1 MLPVGEARERTR
13 KQFQE
18 LPVEQKESALLPASV
33 RLEGASFATSRTLA
47 KDLER
52 AVTSLNGAIE
62 SLDRTVSKDLDRT
75 VSKLDRNERPQID
88 SRHTLHPSS
97 QLKHPA
103 TVEPHA
109 DPNEINVAFNSQV
122 IYLDSIETE
131 EKLTP
136 SEPVHSRPLLP
147 SRIAIIGNYLPR
159 RCGIATF
166 TTDLCDAI
174 HAEYNA
180 TELLALP
187 VNDTPEGYSYPAR
200 IRFELAQD
208 ELASYR
214 QAADFL
220 NFSNID
226 LVCLQ
231 HEYGIFGGASGAH
244 ILELLRRLH
253 MPVVTTLHTVLRD
266 PNPDQRIVMLEIA
279 ALSDRLI
286 VMSRQSA
293 EILQE
298 VFHVPISKIDLIPHG
313 IPDLP
318 FTDPNFY
325 KDSFGTEGKDVL
337 LTFGLLSP
345 NKGIENVIQAMPSIL
360 ARHSNVVY
368 MVSGVTHPHLIRHE
382 GEKYRRYL
390 QDLAKDL
397 GVEDKVIFLNR
408 FVSPEEL
415 VELIGAADI
424 YITPYKHK
432 GQVVSGTL
440 TYALSAGKAIIST
453 PYLHAIELLDGERG
467 VLVPFDDP
475 EAIAAKTIELLDNS
489 TARHA
494 MRKRAYLY
502 TRDMVWHRVAQQYMG
517 SFERV
522 YNERLRKPRA
532 TFSAQN
538 TEKAL
543 DLLPPIK
550 LDHLCRMTDQT
561 GIVEHAIF
569 VVPNYPEGYA
579 TDDNARALIVTVLLE
594 EFGGTASKETAD
606 LASRYL
612 AFLWLAYDTVTKRF
626 RNSLSYDRQWQE
638 PEGSEDSHGRAL
650 WGLGTVLG
658 RSRDAG
664 LRGASG
670 RLFEL
675 AFPSALEFKSP
686 RAWSFALLGLLEYL
700 EAFPGDRAALN
711 AADSLANR
719 LLHAY
724 RAARTDN
731 WKWFEDELA
740 YSNARLPQAL
750 IRAGLRNGNDAMR
763 AAGLEALDWLA
774 TVQRCE
780 VNGHFVP
787 IGSHGFYSKKTQKA
801 RFDQQPVEACAAVS
815 AYLQAFRVTE
825 DPRWRKEAWTAF
837 NWFLGD
843 NDLQIALYDPTT
855 GGCRDGLHP
864 DRANQNQGAESTLSF
879 LMALLE
885 MRKMEEAAVAHIKS

>member
-1 MLPVGEARERTR
+1 MCSLVNRNLQRLRIRCCPVGEARERTR
-13 KQFQE
+13 RPSQE
-18 LPVEQKESALLPASV
+18 LPAEQKAVALLPEFV
-33 RLEGASFATSRTLA
+33 RLESESPTGGARLTPQPFSPITNPTVAALPSKQIA
-47 KDLER
+47 IDLTYNPE
-52 AVTSLNGAIE
+52 VIGLESIAIE
-62 SLDRTVSKDLDRT
+62 EKIV
-75 VSKLDRNERPQID
+75 PAAP
-88 SRHTLHPSS
+88 LHP
-97 QLKHPA
+97 
-103 TVEPHA
+103 
-109 DPNEINVAFNSQV
+109 
-122 IYLDSIETE
+122 
-131 EKLTP
+131 
-136 SEPVHSRPLLP
+136 RPLLP
-147 SRIAIIGNYLPR
+147 SRVAIIGNYLPR

-174 HAEYNA
+174 HAEYDA

-208 ELASYR
+208 ELSSYR

-231 HEYGIFGGASGAH
+231 HEYGIFGGPSGSH

-253 MPVVTTLHTVLRD
+253 MPVVTTLHTVLRE
-266 PNPDQRIVMLEIA
+266 PNADQRMVMEEIA

-286 VMSRQSA
+286 VMSRQSS

-318 FTDPNFY
+318 FIDPNFY
-325 KDSFGTEGKDVL
+325 KDGFGTEGKDVL

-345 NKGIENVIQAMPSIL
+345 NKGLENVIQALPVIL
-360 ARHSNVVY
+360 KHHPNVVY
-368 MVSGVTHPHLIRHE
+368 MISGVTHPHVLRHE
-382 GEKYRRYL
+382 GEKYRRHL
-390 QDLAKDL
+390 HNLSKEL
-397 GVEDKVIFLNR
+397 GVESQVIFLNR

-424 YITPYKHK
+424 YITPYRHK

-453 PYLHAIELLDGERG
+453 PYLHAMELLDGERG

-475 EAIAAKTIELLDNS
+475 ASIAAKTIELLDND

-522 YNERLRKPRA
+522 YNERLQKPRA

-543 DLLPPIK
+543 DLLPPIN
-550 LDHLCRMTDQT
+550 LDHLSRMTDQT

-579 TDDNARALIVTVLLE
+579 TDDNARALIVAVQLE
-594 EFGGTASKETAD
+594 DFAGTAAKETAD

-612 AFLWLAYDTVTKRF
+612 AFLWLAYDPVTRRF
-626 RNSLSYDRQWQE
+626 RNCLSYDRQWQE
-638 PEGSEDSHGRAL
+638 PEASEDSHGRAL

-658 RSRDAG
+658 RSSNSG
-664 LRGASG
+664 LRGAAG

-686 RAWSFALLGLLEYL
+686 RACAFALLGLLEYL

-719 LLHAY
+719 LLDAY
-724 RAARTDN
+724 RATRTDK
-731 WKWFEDELA
+731 WRWFEDELA

-750 IRAGLRNGNDAMR
+750 IRAGTRSGNNAML
-763 AAGLEALDWLA
+763 AAGLEALDWLSA
-774 TVQRCE
+774 VHRCGAK
-780 VNGHFVP
+780 GHFVP
-787 IGSHGFYSKKTQKA
+787 VGSHGFYSKSTEKA

-815 AYLQAFRVTE
+815 ACLQAYRVTGE
-825 DPRWRKEAWTAF
+825 DRWRKEAWCAF

-843 NDLQIALYDPTT
+843 NDLQIALYDPAT

-885 MRKMEEAAVAHIKS
+885 MRQLEESGATNNNP